1 MDHRILQSPFYT
13 DLWTW
18 NFCCL
23 EDAYWTTN
31 ESFLQID
38 LVPTAMPKVPVTAG
52 SYMARECGATEK
64 FTGTGI
70 HKSKVP
76 TEVYNHLSF
85 KKNNFMNGYFAM
97 QSEEK
102 GTIIKVR

>member
-1 MDHRILQSPFYT
+1 MPLVPCFSNVGYG
-13 DLWTW
+13 
-18 NFCCL
+18 
-23 EDAYWTTN
+23 ETN
-31 ESFLQID
+31 DSFLQID
-38 LVPTAMPKVPVTAG
+38 LVPTPIPKVPVTAG

-64 FTGTGI
+64 FSGTGL